1 MKALISK
8 ILSFIGLGISIL
20 FSLVFAF
27 IELRTL
33 FAGDWSLFN
42 SPVLGFFTYFC
53 RSVFFLGVLAVSV
66 CLIMYIVLKEERERY
81 LFTLIVSGGLFIAS
95 FMSLLFYVW
104 FIGLLIVF
112 ISLIPLVISLLRFL
126 KKKETE

>member
-1 MKALISK
+1 MKALVGK

-42 SPVLGFFTYFC
+42 SPVLGFFSYFF
-53 RSVFFLGVLAVSV
+53 RSIFF
-66 CLIMYIVLKEERERY
+66 
-81 LFTLIVSGGLFIAS
+81 
-95 FMSLLFYVW
+95 
-104 FIGLLIVF
+104 
-112 ISLIPLVISLLRFL
+112 RF
-126 KKKETE
+126 